1 MNNSHVNLTCCT
13 AHLFRQSP
21 RVNETDTTPNVVHIK
36 KNGISIGRD
45 QNSVDVYLNSTYI
58 PHVVSRVHAYIL
70 RSFGKWKIR
79 DNRSS
84 NGVFVNSRKIVD
96 QVQLKD
102 GDLLV
107 FGSARKYYI
116 DRGLQYE
123 YSEYRYIFR
132 INHLDPENKYEADD
146 CRSAEA
152 RVQNLSSKDGGKAID
167 HNRQKR
173 SRAEFNKL
181 FFKEEDEC
189 ISNMLKRVSRREPE
203 YGVSATNMV
212 PVVPMTLAIN
222 PGENCV
228 FEQFPFPYVPSLEE
242 YMVVP
247 RKTLDMRLRRS
258 TPLLLQGIPSRNLF
272 QACYLNGESNGVFQ
286 NVSLA
291 ATSMS
296 SAFGFSTV
304 SSQRIENFEAAA
316 CSVCR
321 EAVFERVRLPCRSEM
336 RFLPFLASDIIDRMV
351 VGLNVGCPW
360 NDQDRRNFFELLK
373 RSIRE
378 PKFDYC
384 RKIGL
389 TSDWVELASNVDI
402 IVACGNLDI
411 SIAEVAN
418 ELAETENARSSAS
431 EVMAALRSEL
441 LQIVRSSGR

>member
-321 EAVFERVRLPCRSEM
+321 EAVFERVRLPWLAILFLTTCRPT
-336 RFLPFLASDIIDRMV
+336 RWFLSTRRV
-351 VGLNVGCPW
+351 VMG
-360 NDQDRRNFFELLK
+360 
-373 RSIRE
+373 
-378 PKFDYC
+378 
-384 RKIGL
+384 
-389 TSDWVELASNVDI
+389 
-402 IVACGNLDI
+402 
-411 SIAEVAN
+411 
-418 ELAETENARSSAS
+418 
-431 EVMAALRSEL
+431 
-441 LQIVRSSGR
+441 